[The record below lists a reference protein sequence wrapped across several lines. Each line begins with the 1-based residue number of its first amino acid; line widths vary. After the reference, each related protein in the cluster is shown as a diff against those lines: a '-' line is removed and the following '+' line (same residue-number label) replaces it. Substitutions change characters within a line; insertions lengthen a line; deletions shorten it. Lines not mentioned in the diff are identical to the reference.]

1 MSDTTQHTIGEKIEI
16 IQATKEHGWNV
27 AEASQAT
34 GIPRSTLLGYLA
46 AEDELFSTEGD
57 PTSKRMS
64 RPGKPLPH
72 QASES
77 VVVTLVKEKAFRG
90 EKMSRSSIGAECAK
104 VIPGVSEKGEGALNS
119 WVTRFIKRNDL
130 SDHVALH
137 QKKAKCPRSPRSHSS
152 ISTPA
157 KQQKVSSQP
166 EKTQASASS
175 KPENTQAMV
184 SSKPEKTQ
192 TRVSSKPEK
201 TQAKVSSSK
210 PLMDENIGCKDFP
223 LEIDEGDETTETP
236 PVENVSDNTL
246 VCSTSAVSF
255 QPETD
260 NLRLEVTKKNLKTL
274 QPDGWLDDT
283 VISYFIREHIP
294 SNRSTFNFDCQLF
307 GLLLSTYK
315 RKQGSMEAVYEATCG
330 VTARFPYE
338 KYRIILVPV
347 CMNAHWSFVVMQNPV
362 LAIPDVKPYILHVD
376 SKKYH
381 STQEIK
387 DILGGYF
394 KKEAAK
400 KYGKRSV
407 AYATKRVQT
416 SPPQHNSND
425 CGVFMLYFMREV
437 NRALLHDP
445 NLLLL
450 LNIGNTCSVSKKIK
464 FNCDIVRMQFL
475 KLFYNDQAL
484 QS

>member
-64 RPGKPLPH
+64 RPGIPLPH

-274 QPDGWLDDT
+274 QPDCWLDDT

>member
-175 KPENTQAMV
+175 KPEKTKSRV
-184 SSKPEKTQ
+184 SSKPENTQ
-192 TRVSSKPEK
+192 ASASSKPEK

-274 QPDGWLDDT
+274 QPDCWLDDT